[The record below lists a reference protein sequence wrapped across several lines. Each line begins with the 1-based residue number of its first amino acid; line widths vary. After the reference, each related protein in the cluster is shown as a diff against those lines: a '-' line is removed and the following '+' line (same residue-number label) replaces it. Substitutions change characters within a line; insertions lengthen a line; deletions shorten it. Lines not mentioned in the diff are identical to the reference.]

1 MPLLQLLLRGLASVF
16 GRFIK
21 QKVIDKTTFFID
33 GLRCST
39 DKCVSKSVEPIRLW
53 A

>member
-1 MPLLQLLLRGLASVF
+1 MPLLQLLQRGLARVC

-33 GLRCST
+33 GLRCRD
-39 DKCVSKSVEPIRLW
+39 DKMLSKSVEPTRLW